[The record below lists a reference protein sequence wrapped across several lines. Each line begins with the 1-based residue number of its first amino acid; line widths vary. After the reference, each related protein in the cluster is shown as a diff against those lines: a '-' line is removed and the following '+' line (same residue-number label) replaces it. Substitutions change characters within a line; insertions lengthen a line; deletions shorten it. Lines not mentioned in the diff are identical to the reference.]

1 MSDEIKYAKR
11 MMAEAECASE
21 PMVDFLWGI
30 VPALIEAIEVL
41 EHRVEELEALPA
53 SSPSVGE

>member
-11 MMAEAECASE
+11 LMAQAAYADVSL
-21 PMVDFLWGI
+21 VTFLWDI

>member
-1 MSDEIKYAKR
+1 MAQAAYADV
-11 MMAEAECASE
+11 SL
-21 PMVDFLWGI
+21 VTFLWDI